1 MSRTSVYAAGTRP
14 LAKTIAHNLQSNGKD
29 ERVAAKTASSLESIE
44 DKLLT
49 ELSKPDDAKNQNKI
63 QQLQIKYQRALRFYE
78 AFSTM
83 MKNAHD
89 TMMSVIRNMRLS

>member
-1 MSRTSVYAAGTRP
+1 MSNTSVNAVGTQP
-14 LAKTIAHNLQSNGKD
+14 LAKTIAYNLQSNGQD
-29 ERVAAKTASSLESIE
+29 ERVAAKAASSLESIE
-44 DKLLT
+44 NDLLT

-89 TMMSVIRNMRLS
+89 TMMNVIRNMRLG

>member
-1 MSRTSVYAAGTRP
+1 MSGTSVNTAGTQP
-14 LAKTIAHNLQSNGKD
+14 LAKTIAYNLQNNGQD
-29 ERVAAKTASSLESIE
+29 ERVAAKAASSLESIE
-44 DKLLT
+44 NNLLT

-63 QQLQIKYQRALRFYE
+63 QQLQIRYQRALRFYE

-89 TMMSVIRNMRLS
+89 TMMSVIRNMRLG